1 MNLRQSLNVKEF
13 SAKARDLAEQ
23 SRLSLIEVIAL
34 VAALVFVGVVAF
46 YYFSKIQPLQSELS
60 ALQEREKEIR
70 SQIDKANSDEAKR
83 QKQASNAE
91 LIMASLKDFD
101 RYLKQDERGMT
112 EIINEVDALGKKYGV
127 LTGDSTYRVAEAEPL
142 VDENGQPIP
151 QKTGRENDTQKIYP
165 VLGIDTN
172 IIGEYPN
179 LRKFLYDLERSRQFL
194 VINALTFQGE
204 SDKVRREAQKSG
216 SQKLQLSSPEA
227 VPVSLKIEMDT
238 YFQSPYKKE
247 TKETNKPVAQSS
259 TKKSEATAEPE
270 QGTQKASAQKT
281 Q

>member
-1 MNLRQSLNVKEF
+1 MNLRQSLNVREF
-13 SAKARDLAEQ
+13 SGKARELAER
-23 SRLSLIEVIAL
+23 SRLSLIEAVAL

-46 YYFSKIQPLQSELS
+46 YYFSKIQPLKSELS
-60 ALQEREKEIR
+60 ALQDREKEIR
-70 SQIDKANSDEAKR
+70 LQIEKANSDEAKR
-83 QKQASNAE
+83 QRQASNAE

-101 RYLKQDERGMT
+101 QYLKQDERGMT

-151 QKTGRENDTQKIYP
+151 QKSGRENDTQKIYP

-238 YFQSPYKKE
+238 YFQSPFKKE
-247 TKETNKPVAQSS
+247 TKETNKPAVQSS